1 MYSTVQEKCQFGKWD
16 VTVIDLCLA
25 GGQSTGRKW
34 RLSLGNWNEKR
45 FDGFVSVSATLS
57 SGPCGNDAE
66 ILKSNISV
74 APLSL

>member
-1 MYSTVQEKCQFGKWD
+1 M
-16 VTVIDLCLA
+16 IDLCLA

-74 APLSL
+74 APLSLR

>member
-1 MYSTVQEKCQFGKWD
+1 MGCNSDRPLSSGRTEHREK
-16 VTVIDLCLA
+16 V
-25 GGQSTGRKW
+25 